1 MTTQDNCN
9 YCATIT
15 HVTSKNLFT
24 KYNHMTAE
32 VTHHTKSEHG
42 SCGRS
47 EQSPLDGSTQPLQKT
62 GETGVPANT
71 HHIWPLGAGG
81 GIYRIGDKKQR
92 ATTSIKKT
100 KHKTVQPEHGCDHL
114 PGEWED
120 AHPDTGDGDLL
131 QKLVELVVRERCR
144 EMETS
149 VNSRRLSNRMKY
161 NTGRASN
168 HTHLSWSGRFS

>member
-24 KYNHMTAE
+24 KYNHTTAE

-47 EQSPLDGSTQPLQKT
+47 KQSPLDGSTQPLQKT
-62 GETGVPANT
+62 GETGVPADT

-81 GIYRIGDKKQR
+81 VIYRRIGVKKQR
-92 ATTSIKKT
+92 ATTSTHQKKKKRLT
-100 KHKTVQPEHGCDHL
+100 HKTVQPEHGRDHL
-114 PGEWED
+114 PGERED

-168 HTHLSWSGRFS
+168 HTHLS